1 MKCAMCNSSFNDGAQ
16 CGSCKRHLDFSCAN
30 ITEAA
35 YRKMRSEKRA
45 AWKCPSCRNPSP
57 GPSNYQPEPE
67 HESSA
72 LETILSEIRDIKLQ
86 LSSLPS
92 LIEDVRSI
100 KTEISDLRAS
110 CEFNSAKL
118 DDYSVRL
125 ASVESK
131 LPDVTR
137 IQETVTS
144 TQDVLTR
151 FKNDF
156 LAKEQ
161 WARLNNVEIK
171 GIPLKKG
178 ENLFSIVELISRVV
192 NYAVPKSQIN
202 YISRI
207 PVHDSKEKSIIVCF
221 INRYIKEEFVAAA
234 RALKSISLQD
244 LGFTGPG
251 RVFIND
257 HLTPEHKKLLTKT
270 KSVLK
275 AKDYRYIWVKYGKIH
290 VRKSDMSH
298 VVIINTE
305 NDLNKL
311 S

>member
-1 MKCAMCNSSFNDGAQ
+1 MISGQ
-16 CGSCKRHLDFSCAN
+16 HLCSG
-30 ITEAA
+30 
-35 YRKMRSEKRA
+35 
-45 AWKCPSCRNPSP
+45 PSP
-57 GPSNYQPEPE
+57 VVSFVFVYD
-67 HESSA
+67 ES
-72 LETILSEIRDIKLQ
+72 
-86 LSSLPS
+86 
-92 LIEDVRSI
+92 
-100 KTEISDLRAS
+100 
-110 CEFNSAKL
+110 CAKL